1 MVSLRIMQKKILTY
15 LQLRPGGEPPALDH
29 LSPFLA
35 IVLAEEEVD
44 ELWQAEISRWLVASG
59 CRYLLA
65 WGKDCEAWH
74 DMVDDAALEA
84 VDYEEVPDEHKVIA
98 TWHED
103 EDVEEVFW
111 FAKHRAA
118 HPSHSFK
125 ATVILDISLLSRK
138 EEVEQAYNDA

>member
-1 MVSLRIMQKKILTY
+1 MQKKILTY
-15 LQLRPGGEPPALDH
+15 LQLPPGSEAPDLDH

-35 IVLAEEEVD
+35 IVLAEEEVT

-74 DMVDDAALEA
+74 DMVEDAALEA
-84 VDYEEVPDEHKVIA
+84 FDYEDVPDEHQVIA

-103 EDVEEVFW
+103 EDREEVFW
-111 FAKHRAA
+111 FAKHRAS

-125 ATVILDISLLSRK
+125 ATVILDISTRNRK
-138 EEVEQAYNDA
+138 DEIEAEYADA

>member
-1 MVSLRIMQKKILTY
+1 MQKKILTY
-15 LQLRPGGEPPALDH
+15 LQLPPGSEPPALDH

-35 IVLAEEEVD
+35 IVLAEEEVT

-84 VDYEEVPDEHKVIA
+84 FDYEDVPDEHKVIA

-103 EDVEEVFW
+103 EDREEVFW

-118 HPSHSFK
+118 HPSHNFK
-125 ATVILDISLLSRK
+125 ATVILDISALKRRD
-138 EEVEQAYNDA
+138 EIEAEYADA

>member
-1 MVSLRIMQKKILTY
+1 MQKKILTY
-15 LQLRPGGEPPALDH
+15 LHLPPGSETPALEH

-35 IVLAEEEVD
+35 ILLAEEEVD
-44 ELWQAEISRWLVASG
+44 ELWQAEVSRWLVASG

-74 DMVDDAALEA
+74 DMVDDANLEA
-84 VDYEEVPDEHKVIA
+84 FDYEDIPEEDVVMS

-103 EDVEEVFW
+103 EDREEVFW

-118 HPSHSFK
+118 HPKLGFK
-125 ATVILDISLLSRK
+125 ATVILDICAHSRR
-138 EEVEQAYNDA
+138 EEIEQAYADA

>member
-1 MVSLRIMQKKILTY
+1 MQKKILTY
-15 LQLRPGGEPPALDH
+15 LQLPPGGEPPALDH

-35 IVLAEEEVD
+35 IVLAEEEVT

-84 VDYEEVPDEHKVIA
+84 FDYEDVPDEHRVIA

-103 EDVEEVFW
+103 EDREEVFW

-125 ATVILDISLLSRK
+125 ATVILDIASVGRRDQI
-138 EEVEQAYNDA
+138 EQEYLDA

>member
-1 MVSLRIMQKKILTY
+1 MQKKILTY
-15 LQLRPGGEPPALDH
+15 LQLPPGSEPPALDH

-35 IVLAEEEVD
+35 IVLAEEEAD

-74 DMVDDAALEA
+74 DMVEDAALEA
-84 VDYEEVPDEHKVIA
+84 FDYEDVPEEQSVIA

-103 EDVEEVFW
+103 EEREEVFW
-111 FAKHRAA
+111 FAKHRAV
-118 HPSHSFK
+118 HPSHTFK
-125 ATVILDISLLSRK
+125 ATIIVDISLLERK
-138 EEVEQAYNDA
+138 DAIEAEYADA

>member
-1 MVSLRIMQKKILTY
+1 MQKKILTY
-15 LQLRPGGEPPALDH
+15 LPLPPGSAPPQLDH

-35 IVLAEEEVD
+35 ILLAEEEVD
-44 ELWQAEISRWLVASG
+44 ELWQAEISRWLVAAG

-74 DMVDDAALEA
+74 DMVEDAALEA
-84 VDYEEVPDEHKVIA
+84 FDYEDIPEEHSVIA

-103 EDVEEVFW
+103 EEREEVFW

-125 ATVILDISLLSRK
+125 ATVILDISLLERK
-138 EEVEQAYNDA
+138 DEIEQEYAGA

>member
-1 MVSLRIMQKKILTY
+1 MQKKILTY
-15 LQLRPGGEPPALDH
+15 LQLPPGSEPPKLDH

-74 DMVDDAALEA
+74 DMVDDAASEA
-84 VDYEEVPDEHKVIA
+84 FDYEEVPEEHAVTA
-98 TWHED
+98 TWHDD
-103 EDVEEVFW
+103 EERDEVFW
-111 FAKHRAA
+111 FAKNRAA
-118 HPSHSFK
+118 HAGLTFK
-125 ATVILDISLLSRK
+125 ATVILDISTRKRK
-138 EEVEQAYNDA
+138 EEIEQAYADA

>member
-1 MVSLRIMQKKILTY
+1 MQKKILTY
-15 LQLRPGGEPPALDH
+15 LQLPPGGELPALDH

-35 IVLAEEEVD
+35 IVLAEEEVT
-44 ELWQAEISRWLVASG
+44 ELWQAEASRWLVASG

-74 DMVDDAALEA
+74 DMVEDAALEA
-84 VDYEEVPDEHKVIA
+84 FDYEDAPDEHKVIA

-103 EDVEEVFW
+103 EDREEVFW

-118 HPSHSFK
+118 HPSLTFK
-125 ATVILDISLLSRK
+125 ATVILDIASAGRK
-138 EEVEQAYNDA
+138 DQIEQEYADA

>member
-1 MVSLRIMQKKILTY
+1 MQKKILTY
-15 LQLRPGGEPPALDH
+15 LQLPPGGEAPNLTH

-35 IVLAEEEVD
+35 ILLAEEEVD
-44 ELWQAEISRWLVASG
+44 ELWQAEISRWLVAAG

-74 DMVDDAALEA
+74 DMVEDAALEA
-84 VDYEEVPDEHKVIA
+84 FDYEDVPDEHAVIA

-103 EDVEEVFW
+103 EDLEEVFW
-111 FAKHRAA
+111 FAKHRAV

-125 ATVILDISLLSRK
+125 ATVILDISLVNRK
-138 EEVEQAYNDA
+138 EEIEQAYADA

>member
-1 MVSLRIMQKKILTY
+1 MQKKILTY
-15 LQLRPGGEPPALDH
+15 LQLPPGSEAPALEH

-35 IVLAEEEVD
+35 IVLAEEEVT

-65 WGKDCEAWH
+65 WGRDCEAWH
-74 DMVDDAALEA
+74 DMVEDAALEA
-84 VDYEEVPDEHKVIA
+84 FDYEDVPEEHKVIA

-103 EDVEEVFW
+103 EDREEVFW

-118 HPSHSFK
+118 HPSHGFK
-125 ATVILDISLLSRK
+125 ATVILDISARNRK
-138 EEVEQAYNDA
+138 DEIEAEYADA

>member
-1 MVSLRIMQKKILTY
+1 MQKKILTY
-15 LQLRPGGEPPALDH
+15 LQLPPGSELPTLDH

-35 IVLAEEEVD
+35 IVLAEEEVT
-44 ELWQAEISRWLVASG
+44 ELWQAEVSRWLVASG

-84 VDYEEVPDEHKVIA
+84 FDYEDVPDEHKVIA

-103 EDVEEVFW
+103 EDREEVFW
-111 FAKHRAA
+111 FAKHRAV

-125 ATVILDISLLSRK
+125 ATVILDISSLSRK
-138 EEVEQAYNDA
+138 EEIEQEFADA

>member
-1 MVSLRIMQKKILTY
+1 MQKKILTY
-15 LQLRPGGEPPALDH
+15 LQLPSGSEPPALAH

-35 IVLAEEEVD
+35 IVLAEEEAD

-74 DMVDDAALEA
+74 DMVEDAALEA
-84 VDYEEVPDEHKVIA
+84 FDYEDVPEEHAVIA

-103 EDVEEVFW
+103 EEREEVFW
-111 FAKHRAA
+111 FAKHRAV
-118 HPSHSFK
+118 HPSHTFK
-125 ATVILDISLLSRK
+125 ATVIVDISLLERK
-138 EEVEQAYNDA
+138 DAIEAEYADA

>member
-1 MVSLRIMQKKILTY
+1 MQKKILTY
-15 LQLRPGGEPPALDH
+15 LQLPPGSEPPKLDH

-74 DMVDDAALEA
+74 DMMDDANLEA
-84 VDYEEVPDEHKVIA
+84 FDYEDIPEEDFVIT

-103 EDVEEVFW
+103 EEREEVFW

-118 HPSHSFK
+118 HPALTFK
-125 ATVILDISLLSRK
+125 ATVILDISLVNRK
-138 EEVEQAYNDA
+138 DAIEAEYADA

>member
-1 MVSLRIMQKKILTY
+1 MQKKILTY
-15 LQLRPGGEPPALDH
+15 LQLPPGGEPPALDH

-35 IVLAEEEVD
+35 IVLAEEEVT

-74 DMVDDAALEA
+74 DMVDDANLERF
-84 VDYEEVPDEHKVIA
+84 DYEDIPEESLVMT

-103 EDVEEVFW
+103 EERDEVFW
-111 FAKHRAA
+111 FAKHRAS
-118 HPSHSFK
+118 HPVHSFK
-125 ATVILDISLLSRK
+125 ATVILDISAVGRK
-138 EEVEQAYNDA
+138 DDIEQAYADA

>member
-1 MVSLRIMQKKILTY
+1 MQKKILTY
-15 LQLRPGGEPPALDH
+15 LQLPPDGALPNLDH

-35 IVLAEEEVD
+35 IVLADEEVT
-44 ELWQAEISRWLVASG
+44 ELWQAEVSRWLVAAG

-65 WGKDCEAWH
+65 WGKDCEGWH

-84 VDYEEVPDEHKVIA
+84 FDYEDVPDEHKVIA

-103 EDVEEVFW
+103 EDREEVFW

-118 HPSHSFK
+118 HPSHAFK
-125 ATVILDISLLSRK
+125 ATVILDISARNRK
-138 EEVEQAYNDA
+138 DEIEA

>member
-1 MVSLRIMQKKILTY
+1 MQKKILTY
-15 LQLRPGGEPPALDH
+15 LQLPPGGEAPNLNH

-35 IVLAEEEVD
+35 ILLAEEDVD
-44 ELWQAEISRWLVASG
+44 ELWQAEISRWLVAAG

-74 DMVDDAALEA
+74 DMVEDAALEA
-84 VDYEEVPDEHKVIA
+84 FDYEEVPDEHAVIA

-103 EDVEEVFW
+103 EDLEEVFW

-118 HPSHSFK
+118 HPSHSFT
-125 ATVILDISLLSRK
+125 ATVILDIGARQRK
-138 EEVEQAYNDA
+138 EEIEQAYADA

>member
-1 MVSLRIMQKKILTY
+1 MQKKILTY
-15 LQLRPGGEPPALDH
+15 LQLPPGSDLPALDH

-35 IVLAEEEVD
+35 IVLAEEEVT
-44 ELWQAEISRWLVASG
+44 ELWQAEVSRWLVASG

-65 WGKDCEAWH
+65 WGKDCESWH
-74 DMVDDAALEA
+74 DMVEDAALEA
-84 VDYEEVPDEHKVIA
+84 HDYEDVPEAHQVIA

-103 EDVEEVFW
+103 EEREEVFW

-125 ATVILDISLLSRK
+125 ATVILDIGSAGRR
-138 EEVEQAYNDA
+138 EQIEQEYADA

>member
-1 MVSLRIMQKKILTY
+1 MQKKILTY
-15 LQLRPGGEPPALDH
+15 LQLPPGGAAPALDH

-35 IVLAEEEVD
+35 IVLAEEEVT

-74 DMVDDAALEA
+74 DMVEDAALEA
-84 VDYEEVPDEHKVIA
+84 FDYEDVPEEHKVIA
-98 TWHED
+98 TWHAD
-103 EDVEEVFW
+103 EDREEVFW
-111 FAKHRAA
+111 FARHRAA

-125 ATVILDISLLSRK
+125 ATVILDISTRNRK
-138 EEVEQAYNDA
+138 DEIEAEYADA